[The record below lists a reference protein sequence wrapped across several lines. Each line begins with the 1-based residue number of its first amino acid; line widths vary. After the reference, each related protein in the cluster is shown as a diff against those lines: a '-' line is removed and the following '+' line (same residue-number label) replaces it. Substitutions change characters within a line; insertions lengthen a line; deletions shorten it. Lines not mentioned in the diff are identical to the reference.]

1 MATDPNYQTSTTTPE
16 IDERLYSR
24 QLYVIGKEAMYEL
37 RNADI
42 LISGMRGLGVEIA
55 KNLILCGVK
64 SVIVHDCNN
73 VDYKD
78 LSSQY
83 YFSEFDIG
91 QNRAEVTKE
100 KLSELNNN
108 VNVTYSSS
116 NIDEDF
122 LQKHKVN
129 VFVLTDDDI
138 DNQVKIGDYCHEHG
152 IKFVNAN
159 IKGLFGQI
167 FCDFDQNFKVFDTN
181 GEDSITEEI
190 VDSISHDEIGVVSIA
205 TYTKHGFEDGS
216 YVTFHGVKGMTEIN
230 DHEFKITVLD
240 PYTFIIGDTRNFGV
254 YEGEG
259 TVTEVKKAETV
270 HFMSMS
276 ANLHLSFQGL
286 SLFQN
291 QYNALPQPWND
302 DDADKFYEIV
312 EKLNRENREQVLTD
326 QLNKHWIRLFAKTCT
341 GDLCPIQSVIGGI
354 AAQEAVKAVTGKFMP
369 IRQFLYFDAIE
380 CLSENVFY
388 LSNEGTSESNTRS
401 NFPSKQSRYYFQEIV
416 FGEDLQD
423 KLGNAKY
430 FLVGSGAIGCEILKN
445 FAMMGIGCGRDGAV
459 FVSDMDSIKISDLHR
474 QFLFHYRD
482 IGVNSGIFGTK
493 ASVQVVVPFLTESYS
508 STNDPPDPIVDL
520 STAIHFPISINHI
533 IQWAIYTFSDLFTI
547 PAQQVEEFVRDP
559 KGFAE
564 RTAKKSSEYE
574 KNGIVENV
582 KRILVE
588 HRPRNFTDCIKWSR
602 NLFEQQF
609 HNAIVQLL
617 HNFPRDRVTDRGE
630 LFWSG
635 YRRCPHL
642 LKFDVNNKL
651 HLDFIIAA
659 SNLFAHMYNNPQ
671 TCDRQFIAQ
680 EVTKVQVPEFK
691 PKSIFTADNDS
702 NQWRVDD
709 QQRKNVQE
717 ENNSSIEQL
726 LNRLPKLDEI
736 VDIKIQ
742 PHELKTDDDT
752 NFHMDYTVAT
762 TLLRAENYEIQIT
775 DRSQIKRIAE
785 NIIPAIVTTTAMVTG
800 LVCLEV
806 YKLIQG
812 HKKIESYRNAC
823 LNLALPFFAF
833 FEPIP
838 PKYQKA

>member
-1 MATDPNYQTSTTTPE
+1 MATDPNYQTSTKTPE

-270 HFMSMS
+270 HFK
-276 ANLHLSFQGL
+276 SFSG
-286 SLFQN
+286 SLKNPEILICDFFKDVN
-291 QYNALPQPWND
+291 